1 MEYNGPE
8 GIMVCKPKQDVVEEL
23 EKRISKDGMAYIP
36 ENVYESINYCLTHLF
51 GISLD
56 DVVGRWYEQYVDDR
70 FNRLRG
76 VFCRGR
82 EWNGSGSI
90 REDKEIYRD
99 KWDVLA
105 YILYYFYENHPKMMY
120 ILLEGLKRG
129 IKLIPENE
137 VVEILDFGTGPG
149 TVLASICDFI
159 SNAKEAGIYQSTK
172 LKLFFIEEN
181 EDFADVCEAM
191 LKEVNFAEIKR
202 VDTGIINNPQQCFD
216 LITFS
221 NVLSE
226 LRMSYEERMEY
237 LEQFRAR
244 LKSDGYMIIIEPA

>member
-1 MEYNGPE
+1 
-8 GIMVCKPKQDVVEEL
+8 
-23 EKRISKDGMAYIP
+23 
-36 ENVYESINYCLTHLF
+36 
-51 GISLD
+51 
-56 DVVGRWYEQYVDDR
+56 
-70 FNRLRG
+70 
-76 VFCRGR
+76 
-82 EWNGSGSI
+82 
-90 REDKEIYRD
+90 
-99 KWDVLA
+99 
-105 YILYYFYENHPKMMY
+105 MMY